1 MILDQFKLDGKVA
14 IVTGCSRGLGKAMS
28 IALAQAGADL
38 ALVGISDTSETI
50 AEIEKLGRK
59 CVFIEADLISSDC
72 IDRIVETT
80 VSELGGIDILLNN
93 AGIIRRNPFV
103 EFSEA
108 DWDDV
113 MDVNLR
119 SVFFLS
125 QAVANVFIEQ
135 GRGGKIVNIGSMLS
149 YQGGILVSSYTASR
163 SAIVGL
169 TRLMANEL
177 APHNINVNAIAPG
190 YIKGTGNQALRDD
203 PKRSVEI
210 LARIPAG
217 KWGEPDDLMGT
228 IVYLASQASSYMHGF
243 TVAIDGGWLA
253 R

>member
-1 MILDQFKLDGKVA
+1 
-14 IVTGCSRGLGKAMS
+14 
-28 IALAQAGADL
+28 
-38 ALVGISDTSETI
+38 
-50 AEIEKLGRK
+50 
-59 CVFIEADLISSDC
+59 
-72 IDRIVETT
+72 
-80 VSELGGIDILLNN
+80 
-93 AGIIRRNPFV
+93 
-103 EFSEA
+103 
-108 DWDDV
+108 

-135 GRGGKIVNIGSMLS
+135 GRGGKIINIGSMLS
-149 YQGGILVSSYTASR
+149 YQGGIFVSSYTASR

-177 APHNINVNAIAPG
+177 ASHNINVNAIAPG